1 MELPSSML
9 PQKKKN
15 QNSSPKNLESQF
27 FQTLK
32 SNLKNLKRQL
42 HLTRVETWV
51 SPGVP
56 DLLICDEKGLFHFL
70 ELKVTGSNVVRLSAH
85 QISWLTLHKKSSSWV
100 LIRQQKPRS
109 KISSVYLYHA
119 EDVLSLSKQGLKSN
133 PRLHFE
139 YKVDWVKLF
148 DLICPI

>member
-9 PQKKKN
+9 HQKKK
-15 QNSSPKNLESQF
+15 SPSKSPKNLESQF

-32 SNLKNLKRQL
+32 SNLKKLNRKLL
-42 HLTRVETWV
+42 LTRVETWG

-70 ELKVTGSNVVRLSAH
+70 ELKVTGSSVVRLSPH
-85 QISWLTLHKKSSSWV
+85 QVSWLTAHKLSSSWV
-100 LIRQQKPRS
+100 LIRQQKP
-109 KISSVYLYHA
+109 KQLNPIIYLYHA
-119 EDVLSLSKQGLKSN
+119 KDVMDLQKHGLKTN
-133 PRLHFE
+133 PALSFE
-139 YKVDWVKLF
+139 HKLNWVKLF